1 MEDRQR
7 LEQMMSEIQTYQQ
20 QGEFTQQQ
28 IEQIQ
33 ASMTEVQILE
43 NTITEIEGEND
54 IETLAPLGAGSFI
67 SAKITNTET
76 IIMPIGAELAVKKTI
91 PEAKETLE
99 IQKKEL
105 EEIHTRMTNNLK
117 QITARINELTPQ
129 AESLMQQ
136 LQSQGQMPY

>member
-28 IEQIQ
+28 LEQIQ

-43 NTITEIEGEND
+43 NTITEIEGEKD

-76 IIMPIGAELAVKKTI
+76 IIMPIGADLAVKKTI